1 MTASQTVALTV
12 PIARGGAE
20 PIATVAVRKLSA
32 GALRGLA
39 LTKVITMDV
48 STMLTLL
55 PRVTEPALLPD
66 EVAALEPAD
75 LLALSGA
82 VVGFFMTASQAAEAE
97 AALASL

>member
-1 MTASQTVALTV
+1 MAVSDPVTLVA
-12 PIARGGAE
+12 PIARAGAE
-20 PIATVAVRKLSA
+20 AISAVAVRKPSA
-32 GALRGLA
+32 GALRGLT